1 MKLST
6 RARYGLKA
14 LIDLGL
20 HCETEAVSIQSIASR
35 QNISDSYLEQLMAKL
50 EEGRSGGKHQRCRR
64 RISSGDVRRQKS
76 LSAIS

>member
-20 HCETEAVSIQSIASR
+20 HCETEAVSIQSIAGR
-35 QNISDSYLEQLMAKL
+35 QNISDSYLDQP
-50 EEGRSGGKHQRCRR
+50 GRRYRND
-64 RISSGDVRRQKS
+64 IWNSSWRSSRKQVW
-76 LSAIS
+76 